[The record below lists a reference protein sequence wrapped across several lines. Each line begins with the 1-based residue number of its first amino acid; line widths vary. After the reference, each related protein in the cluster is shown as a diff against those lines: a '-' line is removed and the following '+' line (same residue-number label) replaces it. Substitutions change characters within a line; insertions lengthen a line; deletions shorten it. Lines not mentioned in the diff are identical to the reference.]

1 MHQSACGF
9 GQIWFA
15 AIISQTETI
24 SFAYGLHLPGSE
36 LQVLAAAS
44 TPPSPPVPSPPL
56 RLSLSFTNEI
66 NFKEIN
72 CTSLSPRRRETS
84 QSCADE
90 PSAVVTALTWGPFVT
105 QFQPE
110 NKALYSGTSLP
121 LALPLRLTVR
131 LMAFRLPRALSASL
145 SHFLSVPFTASSL
158 PPQLQS
164 DSVLFTTGFG
174 GAVLLCARIEDKLY
188 SVC

>member
-1 MHQSACGF
+1 MYQSACGF

-44 TPPSPPVPSPPL
+44 LPPSPPPSRSPLPMKSISKKSIALPFPP
-56 RLSLSFTNEI
+56 
-66 NFKEIN
+66 
-72 CTSLSPRRRETS
+72 CRRETS
-84 QSCADE
+84 QLCADE

-131 LMAFRLPRALSASL
+131 VMAFWLPRALSASL
-145 SHFLSVPFTASSL
+145 SHFLSVPFTAPSPP

-174 GAVLLCARIEDKLY
+174 GSVLLCARIEDKLY